1 MDTIVSQIKDVVG
14 KADKLAKDKM
24 LDSLENLLVEL
35 RDPMDVLYNTYGAA
49 IQMPI
54 AKVGADIG
62 VFRKLAELQPGSS
75 RTVDQLTG
83 ETGADSELLE
93 RVLRYLASI
102 NYVQEVGP
110 DEYTANKF
118 THMLANP
125 VLEASLTHGVCSM
138 NPAINAA
145 PTFLKETGYKNVND
159 SSKTPF
165 QKAFNTN
172 LKAFD
177 YMSQVPEM
185 FGSLQVVMTAFESS
199 NWVEGLEIFQHELN
213 ALPTWSSDETP
224 SKRQFLV
231 DVGGGHGHQCVQLLQ
246 KYPSL
251 HGRLTLED
259 LPEAVEKA
267 PRKEGIS
274 YIAQDFFKPQV
285 CHSAKF
291 YYMRRIMHDW
301 PEDDCVQILKQLVDV
316 FANDSKILL
325 DEVVLPDT
333 GAHWQA
339 TMADLSMMV
348 VFAGAERTKRAW
360 HRLVAKAGLKISHVH
375 SYDAKRGYSVI
386 VLEKLP

>member
-1 MDTIVSQIKDVVG
+1 
-14 KADKLAKDKM
+14 
-24 LDSLENLLVEL
+24 
-35 RDPMDVLYNTYGAA
+35 
-49 IQMPI
+49 
-54 AKVGADIG
+54 
-62 VFRKLAELQPGSS
+62 
-75 RTVDQLTG
+75 
-83 ETGADSELLE
+83 
-93 RVLRYLASI
+93 
-102 NYVQEVGP
+102 
-110 DEYTANKF
+110 
-118 THMLANP
+118 
-125 VLEASLTHGVCSM
+125 M

-145 PTFLKETGYKNVND
+145 PAFLKEIGYKNVID
-159 SSKTPF
+159 SSNTPF

-199 NWVEGLEIFQHELN
+199 NWVEGLDIFQGEVN
-213 ALPTWSSDETP
+213 ALSKQASTP
-224 SKRQFLV
+224 KRQFLV

-274 YIAQDFFKPQV
+274 YIAQDFFKAQV
-285 CHSAKF
+285 CHGAKF

-301 PEDDCVQILKQLVDV
+301 PENECVQILRQLVDV
-316 FANDSKILL
+316 FADDSRILL

-360 HRLVAKAGLKISHVH
+360 NRLVAKAGLKINHVH
-375 SYDAKRGYSVI
+375 SYDAKRGYSII
-386 VLEKLP
+386 VLEKL

>member
-1 MDTIVSQIKDVVG
+1 
-14 KADKLAKDKM
+14 M
-24 LDSLENLLVEL
+24 LNL
-35 RDPMDVLYNTYGAA
+35 
-49 IQMPI
+49 
-54 AKVGADIG
+54 
-62 VFRKLAELQPGSS
+62 F
-75 RTVDQLTG
+75 
-83 ETGADSELLE
+83 LE

-125 VLEASLTHGVCSM
+125 VLEASLTHGYGALYCAYMGFEDKKRANISMFYSVCSM

-267 PRKEGIS
+267 PHKEGIS

-285 CHSAKF
+285 CHGAKF

-301 PEDDCVQILKQLVDV
+301 PEDECVQILKQLVDV
-316 FANDSKILL
+316 FANDSRILL

>member
-1 MDTIVSQIKDVVG
+1 MDSVVLQIKEVVG
-14 KADKLAKDKM
+14 KADATAKDRM
-24 LDSLENLLVEL
+24 LDILENLILEL

-49 IQMPI
+49 IQMPM

-62 VFRKLAELQPGSS
+62 VFRKLAELQPASS
-75 RTVDQLTG
+75 RTVDQLVG
-83 ETGADSELLE
+83 ETGADAELLE
-93 RVLRYLASI
+93 RLLRYLASI
-102 NYVQEVGP
+102 NYIQEVGL

-125 VLEASLTHGVCSM
+125 VLEASLTHGVGNM

-145 PTFLKETGYKNVND
+145 PAFLKEIGYKNVND
-159 SSKTPF
+159 SSNTPF

-177 YMSQVPEM
+177 YISQSPEM
-185 FGSLQVVMTAFESS
+185 FGSLQVVMTAFEST
-199 NWVEGLEIFQHELN
+199 NWVEGFNIFQDEVN
-213 ALPTWSSDETP
+213 ALSTQPSTP
-224 SKRQFLV
+224 KRQFLV

-285 CHSAKF
+285 CHGAKF

-301 PEDDCVQILKQLVDV
+301 PENECVKILRQLVDV
-316 FANDSKILL
+316 FADDSRILL

-348 VFAGAERTKRAW
+348 VFAGAERTRRAW
-360 HRLVAKAGLKISHVH
+360 NRLVAKAGLKISHAH
-375 SYDAKRGYSVI
+375 TYDAKRGYSVI
-386 VLEKLP
+386 VLEKL

>member
-1 MDTIVSQIKDVVG
+1 
-14 KADKLAKDKM
+14 
-24 LDSLENLLVEL
+24 
-35 RDPMDVLYNTYGAA
+35 
-49 IQMPI
+49 
-54 AKVGADIG
+54 
-62 VFRKLAELQPGSS
+62 
-75 RTVDQLTG
+75 
-83 ETGADSELLE
+83 
-93 RVLRYLASI
+93 
-102 NYVQEVGP
+102 
-110 DEYTANKF
+110 
-118 THMLANP
+118 
-125 VLEASLTHGVCSM
+125 M

-145 PTFLKETGYKNVND
+145 PEFLKETGYKNVND
-159 SSKTPF
+159 SSNTPF

-199 NWVEGLEIFQHELN
+199 NWADGFEIFQQEVN
-213 ALPTWSSDETP
+213 ALSTWGPIGTSQ
-224 SKRQFLV
+224 KRQFLV

-251 HGRLTLED
+251 RGKLTLED

-267 PRKEGIS
+267 PHKEGIS
-274 YIAQDFFKPQV
+274 YVAQDFFKPQL
-285 CHSAKF
+285 CHGAKF

-301 PEDDCVQILKQLVDV
+301 PEDECVQILRQLADV
-316 FANDSKILL
+316 FAEDSRILL

-348 VFAGAERTKRAW
+348 VFAGAERTSRAW
-360 HRLVAKAGLKISHVH
+360 HRLVGKAGLKISDVH

-386 VLEKLP
+386 VLEKQ